1 MLIDV
6 TWRPKFTRLHTLFV
20 IEIQKL
26 IEVCSNINAFRFSYH
41 LRANVT
47 AQWPIITIG
56 TS

>member
-6 TWRPKFTRLHTLFV
+6 LWKPKFTRLHTLFI
-20 IEIQKL
+20 IESQKL
-26 IEVCSNINAFRFSYH
+26 IEISSNINAFQLNYH